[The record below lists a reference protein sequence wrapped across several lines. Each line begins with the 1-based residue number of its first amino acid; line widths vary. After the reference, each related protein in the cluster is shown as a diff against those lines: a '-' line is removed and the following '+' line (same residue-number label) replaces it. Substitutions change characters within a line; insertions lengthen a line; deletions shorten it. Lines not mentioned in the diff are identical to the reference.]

1 MINRKFRQL
10 ITLIIKKSEDCGN
23 PHLYITN
30 QNLKGYYNMEFLIEL
45 VLDLFLEGS
54 IEASK
59 SKKTPKV
66 IRWLLLLFIV
76 VFFLGVIGI
85 MLFVGLSIIEE
96 NILAGIFILLIGI
109 FMLIASI
116 LKFKKVYLTK
126 KR

>member
-1 MINRKFRQL
+1 MDI
-10 ITLIIKKSEDCGN
+10 
-23 PHLYITN
+23 
-30 QNLKGYYNMEFLIEL
+30 LIEL
-45 VLDLFLEGS
+45 VLDLLLEGS

-59 SKKTPKV
+59 CKKTPKV

-85 MLFVGLSIIEE
+85 MLFVGLRMIEE

-116 LKFKKVYLTK
+116 IKFKKVYLSK
-126 KR
+126 KSSYDSK